1 MKRPA
6 LLRIALL
13 ATAVAVAALSCSF
26 DYQLDFEITDVSL
39 GVDSVQVGYSL
50 QNTGMRAIDDASI
63 TILVEINA
71 GETSLEMST
80 PGVDLDIGGTSSGT
94 LIFPFTG
101 YTVST
106 ATAKVI
112 SAAWNEHDSWE

>member
-1 MKRPA
+1 MKRHPM
-6 LLRIALL
+6 LRIALL

-26 DYQLDFEITDVSL
+26 DYQLDFEITGVIL
-39 GVDSVQVGYSL
+39 GLDSVQVGYSL
-50 QNTGMRAIDDASI
+50 YNAGMRAIDDASI
-63 TILVEINA
+63 TIRVEINA
-71 GETSLEMST
+71 GEASLEMST
-80 PGVDLDIGGTSSGT
+80 PGVDLDIGGTDSDT
-94 LIFPFTG
+94 LIFPFSG